1 MPNFIEQSTDI
12 GMIIIYTV
20 VIILICFAL
29 IVFSEIMVDVIKVR
43 IKKTPWLNKNYEY
56 DQRNFYY
63 QDGVLAIGTQDF
75 EEAIR
80 CFSESLILDKN
91 FTLALYARGSMYQKT
106 GEHEKAIIDY
116 QRYLQIKS
124 EDSKVLNNLAMAH
137 YSIGNIAQAKECINQ
152 SIENDP
158 YLKEAFHNRGLIA
171 LHESNIQNANKDF
184 KKVVELPPKDP
195 KDLIP
200 FAFLEI
206 LSKNYENAI
215 QKFNQI
221 EQDYQKNE
229 DPLFLIV
236 EENFNNMEILY
247 YRGYCHYKL
256 GNHSQAQQDF
266 AKADAILPHQPLLRY
281 EDLSEDEIFSI

>member
-1 MPNFIEQSTDI
+1 MPNFFEHTTDI

-20 VIILICFAL
+20 VIILICFIIIA
-29 IVFSEIMVDVIKVR
+29 FSEIMVDVVIVR
-43 IKKTPWLNKNYEY
+43 IKKIPFLNKNYEY

-63 QDGVLAIGTQDF
+63 QDGVLAIGSQDF
-75 EEAIR
+75 KEAIR

-116 QRYLQIKS
+116 QRYLQIKP

-137 YSIGNIAQAKECINQ
+137 YSIGNIAQAKEYIDQ
-152 SIENDP
+152 SIEHDP
-158 YLKEAFHNRGLIA
+158 HLKEAFHNRGLLAILEA
-171 LHESNIQNANKDF
+171 NIQNANKDF
-184 KKVVELPPKDP
+184 KKVLELPPKDP

-206 LSKNYENAI
+206 LTKNYENAI

-221 EQDYQKNE
+221 EQEYQKNE
-229 DPLFLIV
+229 DPLFLIL

-256 GNHSQAQQDF
+256 GNHPQAQQDF

-281 EDLSEDEIFSI
+281 EDLNEEEIFSI